1 MENTNQ
7 SNSSVEVPSPVVNVV
22 KNPKNKG
29 KYVLIGL
36 FILLFSIGL
45 VYLMIICSP
54 QTSTK
59 IRDISIVL
67 FVFESIIICF
77 SLIILI
83 IQFSILINLLQNEI
97 KPILKTT
104 KDTVNNVKGTVEF
117 LSDNMV
123 EPVIKTN
130 SKIAGVAK
138 IVSILSSGIKK
149 RKGS

>member
-1 MENTNQ
+1 MENINQ
-7 SNSSVEVPSPVVNVV
+7 PDSSVEAPSSTVNAVE
-22 KNPKNKG
+22 KPKNKR
-29 KYVLIGL
+29 KYILIGL
-36 FILLFSIGL
+36 LFLIMAIGL
-45 VYLMIICSP
+45 VYLMVISSP
-54 QTSTK
+54 EMSTK

-83 IQFSILINLLQNEI
+83 VQFSILINLLQNEI

-130 SKIAGVAK
+130 SQIAGVAK
-138 IVSILSSGIKK
+138 IVSILSSGIKN

>member
-1 MENTNQ
+1 MGNINQ
-7 SNSSVEVPSPVVNVV
+7 PDSSVEAPSSTVNAVE
-22 KNPKNKG
+22 KPKNKR
-29 KYVLIGL
+29 KYILIGL
-36 FILLFSIGL
+36 LFLIMAIGL
-45 VYLMIICSP
+45 VYLMINSSP
-54 QTSTK
+54 EMSTK

-67 FVFESIIICF
+67 FVFESIVIFF

-83 IQFSILINLLQNEI
+83 VQFSILINLLQNEI

-130 SKIAGVAK
+130 SQIAGAAK
-138 IVSILSSGIKK
+138 IVSILSSGIKN

>member
-1 MENTNQ
+1 MENINQ
-7 SNSSVEVPSPVVNVV
+7 PDSSVEAPSSTVNAVE
-22 KNPKNKG
+22 KPKNKR
-29 KYVLIGL
+29 KYILIGL
-36 FILLFSIGL
+36 LFLIMAIGL
-45 VYLMIICSP
+45 VYLMIISSP
-54 QTSTK
+54 EMSTK

-83 IQFSILINLLQNEI
+83 VQFSILINLLQNEI

-130 SKIAGVAK
+130 SQIAGVAK
-138 IVSILSSGIKK
+138 IVSILSSGIKN